1 MALSKGK
8 KVLIAIV
15 GAVVTIGAVIGTVF
29 AVKKIKENVEMTDR
43 PGITTP
49 VDPTPGTP
57 VDPTPDDPV
66 DPTPDEP
73 VDPDPDT
80 PVDPDPGEE
89 EPEAPEMSEED
100 YRIQNVE
107 LLKEILAK
115 EYDEFS
121 KIEGL
126 SYKLENI
133 EDIIINSAAGEVY
146 FTADVRRIA
155 HDTIDV
161 GLIEGCNFTG
171 YLGQSFDWQSQE
183 ELNKF
188 LTSFNESDGDMKF
201 DDYKSAMSSQVS
213 EGKYD
218 EFIDFVKKQSYDGV
232 DLSSV
237 PNEDFFGVT
246 WFISD
251 NDAYGYSYV
260 EYNAINNGNVYT
272 IHLENVKPTGA
283 GDRCITELMSY
294 SNSVFKVVDI
304 QPFEKFDLETPI
316 IESSAQA
323 SVDLSLDFRGT
334 TFDEISSTEF
344 ASAFFDDSRVS
355 SVHIQYEN
363 QDGKE
368 QRGVLVRVGK
378 GGGGENKNTESDEI
392 NNMSMLF

>member
-8 KVLIAIV
+8 KILIA
-15 GAVVTIGAVIGTVF
+15 VVAGVVAIGTTIGVVLGIQNS
-29 AVKKIKENVEMTDR
+29 KD
-43 PGITTP
+43 PGPDIPSIDTP
-49 VDPTPGTP
+49 VAPNPDTP

-66 DPTPDEP
+66 DPTPDDPVDPTPDDP

-89 EPEAPEMSEED
+89 EPETPEISEED

-107 LLKEILAK
+107 VLKEILAK

-232 DLSSV
+232 DLSSI
-237 PNEDFFGVT
+237 PNENFFGVT
-246 WFISD
+246 WFILD

-294 SNSVFKVVDI
+294 SNSVFKIVDV
-304 QPFEKFDLETPI
+304 QPFEEFDIDTEIRAT
-316 IESSAQA
+316 AQA
-323 SVDLSLDFRGT
+323 QSEFFLDLSEVAIPKDQAQDLANAIRASNPKKLGNMEVKLPAENPDF
-334 TFDEISSTEF
+334 E
-344 ASAFFDDSRVS
+344 
-355 SVHIQYEN
+355 
-363 QDGKE
+363 
-368 QRGVLVRVGK
+368 L
-378 GGGGENKNTESDEI
+378 
-392 NNMSMLF
+392 